1 MSKKTLNAANLA
13 ALGADRLADLLIE
26 VSTGSADIKRRLRME
41 LSHNL
46 GPEEL
51 AHDVR
56 KRLVSLRK
64 SKSYVSWRK
73 RKALVTDLNT
83 QIAMIVDKIAPDDPH
98 TAFELLWQFM
108 ELAPSI
114 YARAADRRGD
124 IEEVFRA
131 ALQHFENIGPR
142 AQMDRAALTERVW
155 SAVSDNAHG
164 EWNDIIGLL
173 AETLGT
179 DGLDALKQH
188 VQQYRDAPSFDTDP
202 EHEAF
207 EFLRSLRGDRD
218 DRAERRQALVRK
230 CLKEIAEVSGD
241 TNAYIA
247 QFTHDDLQRQSVAAE
262 VAILKLSEG
271 QAEDALNILQ
281 SAERSDDT
289 YGQDAWDSAYIATLL
304 ALDRPQDAQA
314 HRWACFEANL
324 TPSHLRAFLKV
335 LPDFEDAE
343 AEDRARAH
351 VLTYPDL
358 AQALH
363 FCLTWPD
370 LLTASQLV
378 MARADQIDGEN
389 YEFLNKAVDAL
400 RAQYP
405 LAASLLLRAM
415 IDFALCTGR
424 TSRYGH
430 AINHLRD
437 CEALSLQISDY
448 GDVQTHS
455 HYREALRT
463 QHAGKS
469 TFWSRIENR

>member
-83 QIAMIVDKIAPDDPH
+83 QIAMIVDKIAPDDPK

-114 YARAADRRGD
+114 YARADDRRGD
-124 IEEVFRA
+124 IEDVFQA

-142 AQMDRAALTERVW
+142 TQMDRAALAERVW

-179 DGLDALKQH
+179 DGLDALKQQ
-188 VQQYRDAPSFDTDP
+188 VQQYRDAPGSDTGS

-218 DRAERRQALVRK
+218 YRAERRQALVRK
-230 CLKEIAEVSGD
+230 CLQEIAEVSGD

-247 QFTHDDLQRQSVAAE
+247 QFTPDDLQRKSVAAE
-262 VAILKLSEG
+262 VAMLKVSEG
-271 QAEDALNILQ
+271 RAEDALTVLEN
-281 SAERSDDT
+281 AERSRGT
-289 YGQDAWDSAYIATLL
+289 YGQDAWDTAYIDTLL
-304 ALDRPQDAQA
+304 ALDRTQDAQE
-314 HRWACFEANL
+314 HRWACFEDNL
-324 TPSHLRAFLKV
+324 NASHLRAFLKV
-335 LPDFEDAE
+335 LPDFDDVE

-351 VLTYPDL
+351 VLAYPNL
-358 AQALH
+358 AAALH

-378 MARADQIDGEN
+378 IARADQLDGED
-389 YEFLNKAVDAL
+389 YEFLNGAADAL

-405 LAASLLLRAM
+405 LAATLLLRAM
-415 IDFALCTGR
+415 IDFALCSGR

-437 CEALSLQISDY
+437 CEALSLEILDY

-455 HYREALRT
+455 AYREALQT
-463 QHAGKS
+463 MHAGKT
-469 TFWSRIENR
+469 TFWARIENM

>member
-26 VSTGSADIKRRLRME
+26 VSSGSADIKRRLRME

-83 QIAMIVDKIAPDDPH
+83 QIAMIVDKIAPEDPS

-114 YARAADRRGD
+114 YARADDRRGD
-124 IEEVFRA
+124 IEDVFQA

-142 AQMDRAALTERVW
+142 AQMDRAALAERVW

-179 DGLDALKQH
+179 DGLDALKQQ
-188 VQQYRDAPSFDTDP
+188 VQQYRDAPGSDTRS

-218 DRAERRQALVRK
+218 YRAERRQALVRK
-230 CLKEIAEVSGD
+230 CLQEIAEVSGD

-247 QFTHDDLQRQSVAAE
+247 QFTPDDLERESVAAE
-262 VAILKLSEG
+262 VAVLKLSEG
-271 QAEDALNILQ
+271 QAEDALNILEN
-281 SAERSDDT
+281 AGRSRGT
-289 YGQDAWDSAYIATLL
+289 YGQDAWDSAYIDTLL
-304 ALDRPQDAQA
+304 ALDRTQDAQA

-324 TPSHLRAFLKV
+324 NASHLRAFLKV
-335 LPDFEDAE
+335 LPDFDDVE
-343 AEDRARAH
+343 AEDHARAH
-351 VLTYPDL
+351 VLTYPNL
-358 AQALH
+358 AAALH

-378 MARADQIDGEN
+378 MARSDQLDGED
-389 YEFLNKAVDAL
+389 YEFLNGAADTL

-405 LAASLLLRAM
+405 LAATLLLRAM
-415 IDFALCTGR
+415 IDFALCSGR

-437 CEALSLQISDY
+437 CEVLSLEILDY
-448 GDVQTHS
+448 GDVQKHS
-455 HYREALRT
+455 AYREAL
-463 QHAGKS
+463 QKMHAGKS
-469 TFWSRIENR
+469 TFWARMENR